1 MTGIQDS
8 GTSLQNLRP
17 ETHEHCT
24 EAAESAVY
32 GILRWYKLLIIFHL
46 STEITANWFGFTF
59 NHIYTQLME
68 KWQLSLARKQF
79 EEHTYIS

>member
-46 STEITANWFGFTF
+46 STEITAN
-59 NHIYTQLME
+59 
-68 KWQLSLARKQF
+68 
-79 EEHTYIS
+79 